1 MTELERVALWVGLFA
16 GVVSIVMS
24 FVAIAFAI
32 LVDRS
37 ARAVSSQ
44 TIKSLQKIES
54 EVERLSGDT
63 RELIKAGWD
72 KMLGN
77 VDRDSHVKTIETPA
91 KEVAAGVAS
100 ELRAELGLIHNDADN

>member
-44 TIKSLQKIES
+44 TIKSLQ
-54 EVERLSGDT
+54 RLN
-63 RELIKAGWD
+63 RK
-72 KMLGN
+72 
-77 VDRDSHVKTIETPA
+77 
-91 KEVAAGVAS
+91 
-100 ELRAELGLIHNDADN
+100 